1 MLIVSTAVLGGLN
14 HFLKLFSGFLGEN
27 SLNGGDNGLIDG
39 FHFVEFLLVML
50 CFLLN
55 SDQLVK
61 QEGMVLLVR
70 LFGSM

>member
-1 MLIVSTAVLGGLN
+1 MLVVSTAVLGGLN

-55 SDQLVK
+55 SGKLVK